1 MTQRLRNSNLEELN
15 SQVYCHWKVSHY
27 LKPTYN
33 HGSWAMNH
41 ESSFGNLWPLF
52 GMTTSKFFQKWKK
65 CLVSAE
71 GKPIL

>member
-15 SQVYCHWKVSHY
+15 SQVYCHWKVSHH

-41 ESSFGNLWPLF
+41 ESSFGNLVASLWHDH
-52 GMTTSKFFQKWKK
+52 FQIFPEMEEMF
-65 CLVSAE
+65 S
-71 GKPIL
+71 